1 MGNTMRRDE
10 LLLRNGIQAL
20 QASEPDAAQLAASA
34 TRVADRLGLDG
45 VREVVDHAIGSCDD
59 VRQLLP
65 AFRAGALANERSL
78 LIQAHIRDCSVCRH
92 YFQGGSAKAVN
103 WSVPKAAHASVWRPR
118 VFGWAFASAVALLI
132 SMLFV
137 YRAYWEVPPG
147 VRAAVESID
156 GAAYRISDTGDRPLS
171 SGDELKEGEHLRTS
185 GGAHAVL
192 RLTDGSTI
200 ELNERTQLGV
210 GARGHNTTITLDD
223 GDVIV
228 KAAKR
233 TSGYLY
239 VRTPDCR
246 VAVTGTVFSVNSG
259 IKGSRVAV
267 LQGSVNVLHAGVNTL
282 IHAGDQVTTNDN
294 LSPAPV
300 EQQIA
305 WSHDREKYLPLLA
318 QFATLELRF
327 EQIPFPQSRY
337 TSDLL
342 ERVPS
347 DTLLYVS
354 IPNLGEFLSE
364 ANQIFNDQLK
374 QSPALQQWWNQG
386 HGQNTADLDSM
397 VEKIH
402 QMSQYLGNEIVVVGV
417 QQSGKPGF
425 AIVADVEKSGLDDF
439 LRNQFPSSASKPGL
453 TVLDE
458 GSLATV
464 PAVSKA
470 GPGGFA
476 LVGPKQAVFSNSA
489 TTLQTISAQLNSGSS
504 GFAAGEFGKQIA
516 SAYTRGAGI
525 ILAADLHRMMGE
537 NAAMAHP
544 GSHGNEAIAKSG
556 LEDVRSLIAE
566 HREVNGQPE
575 NRLDLEFSGARRGV
589 ASWLA
594 APAPIGSLEFVS
606 PNAAVAVALL
616 SKDPAAIA
624 DDIMAMTMPK
634 DGEENRN
641 WSEAESKLQIN
652 FRDDLAATLGGDFLL
667 SLDGPVLPTPSWK
680 AIIEVHDSQRLEQ
693 TLEKLTASIRAQNQ
707 GTSAHSIA
715 IESSDVGGQPF
726 YAVHDLTSGNIVAN
740 YTFADGYMI
749 VAPSRALVME
759 ALQTYAT
766 GNSLARSASFRA
778 LLPKDTDENYSAI
791 AYQNLT
797 PVITPLL
804 SQFTG
809 ETADALRQLASDA
822 RPTAICVRG
831 EESSI
836 EAASDSHLF
845 GVDFVTLQTLINLG
859 NNHAAANVT
868 E

>member
-1 MGNTMRRDE
+1 MGKTMNRDE
-10 LLLRNGIQAL
+10 LLLNKGIQAL
-20 QASEPDAAQLAASA
+20 QAAEPDAAQLTASA
-34 TRVADRLGLDG
+34 TRVAHQLGLNGLPD
-45 VREVVDHAIGSCDD
+45 RADHAIESCDD
-59 VRQLLP
+59 VRNMLP
-65 AFRAGALANERSL
+65 AFRAGALSNARSQ
-78 LIQAHIRDCSVCRH
+78 LIEAHIRDCGVCRH
-92 YFQGGSAKAVN
+92 YFQGGTAKAVN
-103 WSVPKAAHASVWRPR
+103 WSVPKAAYASVWRPR
-118 VFGWAFASAVALLI
+118 VFGWTFASAVALLI

-137 YRAYWEVPPG
+137 YKAYWEIPPG

-156 GAAYRISDTGDRPLS
+156 GAAYRVSDAGDRQLS
-171 SGDELKEGEHLRTS
+171 SGDELKEGEQVRTS

-200 ELNERTQLGV
+200 ELNERTQLGL
-210 GARGHNTTITLDD
+210 GARGHNTTITLHD
-223 GDVIV
+223 GDLIV

-233 TSGYLY
+233 SSGYLY

-246 VAVTGTVFSVNSG
+246 VAVTGTVFSVDSG

-318 QFATLELRF
+318 QFATLERRF

-453 TVLDE
+453 TILDE
-458 GSLATV
+458 SSLAAV
-464 PAVSKA
+464 HAVSQA
-470 GPGGFA
+470 ESGGFA
-476 LVGPKQAVFSNSA
+476 LISPKQAIFSNSTA
-489 TTLQTISAQLNSGSS
+489 TLKVIDAQMNSGAS

-525 ILAADLHRMMGE
+525 ILAADLHQMMAGK
-537 NAAMAHP
+537 AVLAHAD
-544 GSHGNEAIAKSG
+544 SHGKEAIAKSG
-556 LEDVRSLIAE
+556 IEDVRSLIAE

-575 NRLDLEFSGARRGV
+575 NRLNLQFSGTRRGI

-634 DGEENRN
+634 DGEENQKWN
-641 WSEAESKLQIN
+641 EAEAKLQIN

-680 AIIEVHDSQRLEQ
+680 AVIEVHDSQRLEQ
-693 TLEKLTASIRAQNQ
+693 TLEKLTTSIRAQNQ
-707 GTSAHSIA
+707 GTKAHSIA
-715 IESSDVGGQPF
+715 IESSDAGGQLF
-726 YAVHDLTSGNIVAN
+726 YAVHDQTSGNIVAN

-759 ALQTYAT
+759 ALQTYST
-766 GNSLARSASFRA
+766 GNSLARSAAFRA

-797 PVITPLL
+797 PVMTPLL

-822 RPTAICVRG
+822 RPTAVCVRG
-831 EESSI
+831 EQSSI

-845 GVDFVTLQTLINLG
+845 GVDFVTLQTLLNMG
-859 NNHAAANVT
+859 NNHAAVNVR